1 MARKRK
7 LKMTKEAVAARRRY
21 RKNHPKRGRR

>member
-21 RKNHPKRGRR
+21 RANKRKRSRR